1 MKLLEIKNLSVESN
15 EDGKRILKNIS
26 FGIDEESIHILIGAN
41 GSGKSTLAYALM
53 GLPRFKIVSG
63 KIIFLGKNITKLSTD
78 QRAKMGM
85 TLAFQDPAFFEGISV
100 ENFIKAGN
108 KKLSKKEI
116 EKVLFLTG
124 LEPGKFIS
132 RTVDRTLSGGERK
145 RIELASVIALNPK
158 LIILDEPDSGLD
170 IIIYRE
176 LYNILENIKQ
186 KTKASI
192 LLISHREELGLIADQ
207 ATFTR
212 QGESVCSGLFRPV
225 MIEYCQSLRKREICQ
240 KTFYPKNL

>member
-1 MKLLEIKNLSVESN
+1 MKSLEIRNLSVESKEN
-15 EDGKRILKNIS
+15 GKKILKNVS
-26 FGIDEESIHILIGAN
+26 FGINKGSIHILIGAN

-53 GLPRFKIVSG
+53 GLSRFKIVSG
-63 KIIFLGKNITKLSTD
+63 KIIFLGRDITKLPTNR
-78 QRAKMGM
+78 RAKMGM
-85 TLAFQDPAFFEGISV
+85 TIAFQEPAFFEGISV
-100 ENFIKAGN
+100 ENFIRAGN

-124 LEPGKFIS
+124 LEPKKFIS
-132 RTVDRTLSGGERK
+132 RTVNQTLSGGERK

-207 ATFTR
+207 ATFLHRGKT
-212 QGESVCSGLFRPV
+212 VCTGPFRPV
-225 MIEYCQSLRKREICQ
+225 MRKYCQSIKRICPYNSS
-240 KTFYPKNL
+240 F